1 MLWVVLIN
9 AFLCNLY
16 TGYVHLYRTKHMFH
30 KWLVQKLFQ
39 LKKKGRKPNYSTQEN
54 LFLAERY
61 EEYKDILDSPHKD
74 VNTNSKKR
82 KAWNGICSQH
92 AGRFLHVART
102 LSDLKLKLS
111 KLKMDSRQKLQ
122 EQKKSRNKTGGGKP
136 TSDPTPAQQKILDL
150 CEDTPGFK
158 GLHGVETPATACGS
172 QDHLSSDAGT
182 KSSTF

>member
-1 MLWVVLIN
+1 MASSEGVS
-9 AFLCNLY
+9 
-16 TGYVHLYRTKHMFH
+16 T
-30 KWLVQKLFQ
+30 QKR
-39 LKKKGRKPNYSTQEN
+39 GRKPNYSTQEN

-82 KAWNGICSQH
+82 KAWDAMCSQH
-92 AGRFLHVART
+92 EARFPHVVRSM
-102 LSDLKLKLS
+102 SDLKLKLS
-111 KLKMDSRQKLQ
+111 KLKMDSRQKLL

-136 TSDPTPAQQKILDL
+136 TADPTPAQQKILDL

-158 GLHGVETPATACGS
+158 GLQGVETPTTASGS

-182 KSSTF
+182 KSYTFC